1 MTGVDLGCQE
11 AREEGRPDLATIRM
25 NCLSWRRA
33 ISWSDNP
40 LFLFGLSR
48 SVAVR
53 WLVRRGRGAPSGPGF
68 VDHFFPDAFGLED
81 DLDEFARG
89 TFAAIGF
96 GGVVGGPAHFRGG
109 VVNGDGQS
117 YPLHEG
123 QVRQVIAE
131 KGDFRFL
138 CAGFPQDVFV
148 SGNLVALLLVDKLDV
163 QLFTPSAQSRAAAR
177 VR

>member
-1 MTGVDLGCQE
+1 M
-11 AREEGRPDLATIRM
+11 
-25 NCLSWRRA
+25 
-33 ISWSDNP
+33 
-40 LFLFGLSR
+40 
-48 SVAVR
+48 
-53 WLVRRGRGAPSGPGF
+53 
-68 VDHFFPDAFGLED
+68 
-81 DLDEFARG
+81 
-89 TFAAIGF
+89 
-96 GGVVGGPAHFRGG
+96 GGPADFRGG

-163 QLFTPSAQSRAAAR
+163 QLLTPSAQSRAAASGNDAR
-177 VR
+177 PQPGGDGKREALAVVGVKRLAFESRTIRLRQ